1 MEFVKLSEQE
11 FSKFSQLI
19 HDIAGIYLK
28 DSKLTLLSN
37 RLRKRL
43 KEKNFESFDDYYN
56 YIKNSQDQIE
66 LNEMLNAVSTNETYF
81 FRNSKHYDALLEK
94 IIPEMISKRRTPIKI
109 WSAGCSSGEEA
120 FTLCMLLDEKGY
132 LERSLVEI
140 YGSDINTSILDEAK
154 KGVYDDKRLRTTPDR
169 YKNKYF
175 NKIGDDLYELDR
187 KIVNFV
193 KFGRINLKLD
203 KFETKYDIIFCR
215 NVMIYFERED
225 QQRIVEKFY
234 NALNND
240 SYFIIG
246 HSESLYFI
254 NNAFKYMKISDAP
267 IYYKE

>member
-1 MEFVKLSEQE
+1 MEFVKLTEPE
-11 FSKFSQLI
+11 FAKFAQFI

-28 DSKLTLLSN
+28 ETKITLLSN

-43 KEKNFESFDDYYN
+43 KEKNFETFEEYYN

-66 LNEMLNAVSTNETYF
+66 INEMLNAVSTNETYF
-81 FRNSKHYDALLEK
+81 FRNAKHYDALIDK
-94 IIPEMISKRRTPIKI
+94 IVPELISKRRTPIKI

-132 LERSLVEI
+132 LDRTKVEI
-140 YGSDINTSILDEAK
+140 YGSDINTGVLEEAK
-154 KGVYDDKRLRTTPDR
+154 RGIFDDKRLRTTPEK

-175 NKIGDDLYELDR
+175 RHLGDDVYELDK

-193 KFGRINLKLD
+193 KFERINLKRD
-203 KFETKYDIIFCR
+203 KFSDLYDVIFCR
-215 NVMIYFERED
+215 NVMIYFEKED
-225 QQRIVEKFY
+225 QQKIVEKFY
-234 NALNND
+234 NALNKD
-240 SYFIIG
+240 GYFIIG

-254 NNAFKYMKISDAP
+254 SNSFKYMKISDAP